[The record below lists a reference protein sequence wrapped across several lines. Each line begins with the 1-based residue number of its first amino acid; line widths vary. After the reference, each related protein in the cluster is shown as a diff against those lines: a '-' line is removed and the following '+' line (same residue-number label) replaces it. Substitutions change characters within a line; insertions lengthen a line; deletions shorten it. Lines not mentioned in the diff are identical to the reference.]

1 MKRILVINPNTSS
14 SVTAQ
19 VLTECRYAQ
28 GQTIW
33 DGVTARLGAPYIAS
47 EVAYALAAH
56 AVLDTYALHYAGHD
70 AVLVAC
76 FGDPGVLA
84 LREICPVPVIGLAQE
99 SLSAAAQQG
108 KFAVITGGKAWG
120 PMLQR
125 FARAH
130 QLDGQLV
137 GIHTVELTGA
147 QIAEAPA
154 SAMASLVRAG
164 QAAAD
169 EGAQCIVLG
178 GAALTGLAGRLQ
190 ALLGLPVLDNVHLG
204 AAAAAR
210 VAIAP
215 RPHTAE
221 HLPALGLLGLAH
233 ELTATLSAQP

>member
-1 MKRILVINPNTSS
+1 
-14 SVTAQ
+14 VTAQ
-19 VLTECRYAQ
+19 VLTECQHVQ

-56 AVLDTYALHYAGHD
+56 AVLDAYALHYSGHV

-84 LREICPVPVIGLAQE
+84 LREICPVPVIGLAHE
-99 SLSAAAQQG
+99 SLLVAAQQG
-108 KFAVITGGKAWG
+108 KFAVVTGGKAWG

-125 FARAH
+125 FARAN
-130 QLDGQLV
+130 QLDRQLV

-147 QIAEAPA
+147 QIAEAPD
-154 SAMASLVRAG
+154 SAMASLVSAG

-178 GAALTGLAGRLQ
+178 GAALTGPSRQTASAAEPARIRQRSSGRCGSGPRGASSHATPPRASASAG
-190 ALLGLPVLDNVHLG
+190 AYGFNP
-204 AAAAAR
+204 
-210 VAIAP
+210 
-215 RPHTAE
+215 
-221 HLPALGLLGLAH
+221 
-233 ELTATLSAQP
+233 

>member
-1 MKRILVINPNTSS
+1 MKRVLVINPNTSA

-19 VLTECRYAQ
+19 VLTECRHSQ

-33 DGVTARLGAPYIAS
+33 DGVTVRLGAPYIAS
-47 EVAYALAAH
+47 EVAYALGAH
-56 AVLDTYALHYAGHD
+56 AVLDAYASHYAGHD

-99 SLSAAAQQG
+99 SLSAAAQKG

-120 PMLQR
+120 TMLQR

-130 QLDGQLV
+130 QLDRQLV

-147 QIAEAPA
+147 QIAEAPD
-154 SAMASLVRAG
+154 SAMASLVSAG

-190 ALLGLPVLDNVHLG
+190 ALLDLPVLDNVHLG

-210 VAIAP
+210 AASAH

-233 ELTATLSAQP
+233 ELKAALSAQP